1 MSARPIDQAT
11 FDRLV
16 EMTGGEL
23 DFVDELVDTFIDDG
37 RSQVDGL
44 RAALERGDTKAIVRA
59 AHSLKSSS
67 INVGALA
74 LGDRC
79 RALEEAGRGGPVDE
93 AGEEVASIAADFDE
107 AVAAL
112 LDARA
117 TRLA

>member
-1 MSARPIDQAT
+1 MTDPIDSAT

-23 DFVDELVDTFIDDG
+23 DFVDELVDTYIEDG

-44 RAALERGDTKAIVRA
+44 RAALDRGDTEALVRA

-67 INVGALA
+67 VNVGALA

-79 RALEEAGRGGPVDE
+79 RALEEAARGGPVSD
-93 AGEEVASIAADFDE
+93 AGEQVASIAADFDE

-117 TRLA
+117 TRPA